1 MQSQQIAEAQGDPMK
16 KTARIFVLALSIPGL
31 ALAQKAADFAKVG
44 PPAPFVPNASEDTVI
59 NYSGGVPATFT
70 GALDADDSTHNRPV
84 TCAALS
90 GVGTAVAV
98 DTVTIT
104 AAGANPANITITSS
118 LVGGGACSDAND
130 TFFALYNGTFNPA
143 SALTNCLA
151 VHDDISGASNR
162 CSSLTFTI
170 PVGET
175 RVVAISAFNNADAGG
190 LFSYQI
196 NFTGTTP
203 VELMGIQVE

>member
-1 MQSQQIAEAQGDPMK
+1 MK
-16 KTARIFVLALSIPGL
+16 TKMLRLLLALSLLTAATGW
-31 ALAQKAADFAKVG
+31 AQKDFARSG
-44 PPAPFVPNASEDTVI
+44 PAQPAVIDASEDTFI
-59 NYSGGVPATFT
+59 NYLSGEPPLFI
-70 GALDADDSTHNRPV
+70 GALDADDTTHNRPV
-84 TCAALS
+84 TCGALS

-104 AAGANPANITITSS
+104 NNSGAVANFIVFSS
-118 LVGGGACSDAND
+118 LIGGGACGDPND
-130 TFFALYNGTFNPA
+130 TFFALYNGSFNPA

-151 VHDDISGASNR
+151 VNDDISGATNR
-162 CSSLTFTI
+162 CSTLTFSI

-175 RVVAISAFNNADAGG
+175 RVVAVSGYNNAASGG

-203 VELMGIQVE
+203 VELLQFSVDGE